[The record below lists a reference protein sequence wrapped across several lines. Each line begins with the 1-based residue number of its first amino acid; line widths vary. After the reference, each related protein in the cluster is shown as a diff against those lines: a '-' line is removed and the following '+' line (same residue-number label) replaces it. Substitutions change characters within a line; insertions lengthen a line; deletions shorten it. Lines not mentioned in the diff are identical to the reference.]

1 MSNLE
6 FFKKEAKNLLKD
18 WKTQS
23 KTVESDGA
31 VSYSYSPKFYDVK
44 DLFLYYEFGDKD
56 EQDIKLS
63 RAQHLIAKIAGFKK
77 WNELIQASQE
87 RLELAELLVRQA
99 KNDFNDDY
107 NGRVPFDWDMDQGY
121 VDEFE

>member
-23 KTVESDGA
+23 KSVGSDSS
-31 VSYSYSPKFYDVK
+31 VSFSYSLKFYDVK
-44 DLFLYYEFGDKD
+44 NLFLSYEFSDKD

-63 RAQHLIAKIAGFKK
+63 RAQHMIAKIAGFKK
-77 WNELIQASQE
+77 WNELIQASPK
-87 RLELAELLVRQA
+87 RLELAELLVRQV

-121 VDEFE
+121 VD

>member
-18 WKTQS
+18 WKTRT
-23 KTVESDGA
+23 KTVESDGSVA
-31 VSYSYSPKFYDVK
+31 YSYSPKFYDVK
-44 DLFLYYEFGDKD
+44 DLFLSYEFSDKY

-63 RAQHLIAKIAGFKK
+63 RAQHLVAKIADFKK

>member
-18 WKTQS
+18 WKTQT
-23 KTVESDGA
+23 KTVERDGS

-44 DLFLYYEFGDKD
+44 GLFLSYEFSDKD

-87 RLELAELLVRQA
+87 RLELAELFVR
-99 KNDFNDDY
+99 
-107 NGRVPFDWDMDQGY
+107 
-121 VDEFE
+121 

>member
-6 FFKKEAKNLLKD
+6 LFQKEAKNLLKD
-18 WKTQS
+18 WKTQT
-23 KTVESDGA
+23 KTVESDGSVA
-31 VSYSYSPKFYDVK
+31 YSYSPKFYDVK
-44 DLFLYYEFGDKD
+44 NLFLYYEFSDKN

-63 RAQHLIAKIAGFKK
+63 RVQHLIAKIASFKK
-77 WNELIQASQE
+77 WNELIQSSSGH
-87 RLELAELLVRQA
+87 LEFAELLVRQA

-121 VDEFE
+121 ADEFE

>member
-6 FFKKEAKNLLKD
+6 FFKREAKNLLKD
-18 WKTQS
+18 WETQT
-23 KTVESDGA
+23 KTVESNGP
-31 VSYSYSPKFYDVK
+31 VYYSYSPKFYDVK
-44 DLFLYYEFGDKD
+44 DLFLSYGFSDKD

-63 RAQHLIAKIAGFKK
+63 RAQHLIAKIADFKK
-77 WNELIQASQE
+77 WDELIHASPE

-107 NGRVPFDWDMDQGY
+107 NGQVPFDWDMDQGY

>member
-1 MSNLE
+1 M
-6 FFKKEAKNLLKD
+6 A
-18 WKTQS
+18 
-23 KTVESDGA
+23 
-31 VSYSYSPKFYDVK
+31 
-44 DLFLYYEFGDKD
+44 DLFLYYEFSDKD

-77 WNELIQASQE
+77 WNELIHASPK

-99 KNDFNDDY
+99 KNDFNDDF
-107 NGRVPFDWDMDQGY
+107 NGGVPFDWDMDQGY